1 VSLRGWNPETFTCA
15 FEGHAAPA
23 MESRLPDP
31 DWLLAVPV
39 EGGGLAARCLR
50 CDTWVLTDPA
60 RATRDQ
66 APSLQEVE
74 IPLRGKALRDS
85 IVLKVIAVDRAIH
98 AFLFTIVAVVA
109 LLLETHLPGV
119 QRQAR
124 HLLDAYQNGLSG
136 TGQGASHSFL
146 VRELEKL
153 LSLKRHGVNVI
164 FFIATAYAVVEGME
178 AYGLWRARRWAEYL
192 TALATAGFLP
202 LEIHELTKSITVGR
216 VIALVVNVGVLVY
229 LVWAKRLFGIRGGE
243 PTDERTMEAAEV
255 IRRLPGQPV
264 P

>member
-1 VSLRGWNPETFTCA
+1 LRNWDPATFTCA

-23 MESRLPDP
+23 IHARRPDP
-31 DWLLAVPV
+31 DHLLAVTV
-39 EGGGLAARCLR
+39 EGGGLMARCLR
-50 CDTWVLTDPA
+50 CDAWLLVDPA
-60 RATRDQ
+60 KATDEQ
-66 APSLQEVE
+66 APSLAEVE

-85 IVLKVIAVDRAIH
+85 IVLKLIAVDRAFH
-98 AFLFTIVAVVA
+98 AVLFTVIAVVA

-124 HLLDAYQNGLSG
+124 HLLDAYQNGLAG

-153 LSLKRHGVNVI
+153 LSLKRRGVTVI
-164 FFIATAYAVVEGME
+164 FFMAAAYALVEGIE

-192 TALATAGFLP
+192 TAVATAGFLP

-216 VIALVVNVGVLVY
+216 VIALVVNIAVLVY
-229 LVWAKRLFGIRGGE
+229 LVWAKRLFGLRGGE
-243 PTDERTMEAAEV
+243 PSDERNMEAAEV
-255 IRRLPGQPV
+255 IRRLPG
-264 P
+264 